1 MEKDQQIEEW
11 RQDARKQP
19 PGTYGYIEVGS
30 GATAWFRR
38 DKIGRAR
45 RMTGEQD
52 DGLGLLIPPG
62 WRRRFPHPPY
72 AYGYERAVAYEY
84 EMLTGDLLI
93 GSRPWHEKV
102 RALASG
108 LTVQDG
114 PYGDYQLWVRHC
126 QAIAKSIKEE
136 RPSVITALDPIAQ
149 RHGLDDVPWGMG
161 WLLKHFVEVQPA
173 RGLDPEPTKGPP
185 RGQRDPATDALLLY
199 VHLTG
204 YLRDPQAKAI
214 IKPVI
219 DLDLVGAPERRVQQI
234 KSALGVKR
242 KSGRPPKR
250 FRQDTEAGNEVYE
263 LLRSQVRYMARHAW
277 TRT

>member
-1 MEKDQQIEEW
+1 MERDQQIEEW
-11 RQDARKQP
+11 RQDARKQA

-30 GATAWFRR
+30 GATAWFQR

-45 RMTGEQD
+45 RMTGEQAI
-52 DGLGLLIPPG
+52 GLGELLPPG
-62 WRRRFPHPPY
+62 WRRRFPHPLY

-84 EMLTGDLLI
+84 ELLTGDLLI
-93 GSRPWHEKV
+93 GSRPWHEKA

-108 LTVQDG
+108 LSVQDG
-114 PYGDYQLWVRHC
+114 PYGDYQLWVSHC
-126 QAIAKSIKEE
+126 QAIAKSVKDA
-136 RPSVITALDPIAQ
+136 RPSLITTLEPIAH
-149 RHGLDDVPWGMG
+149 RHGLDVVPWGMG
-161 WLLKHFVEVQPA
+161 WLLRHFVEVRSA
-173 RGLDPEPTKGPP
+173 YGLDPEPTKGPP

-214 IKPVI
+214 IKPVV

-242 KSGRPPKR
+242 KPGRPPKR
-250 FRQDTEAGNEVYE
+250 FRHDTEARNEVYE
-263 LLRSQVRYMARHAW
+263 LLWGQVRYLTTYGL

>member
-1 MEKDQQIEEW
+1 MENDQQINEW

-19 PGTYGYIEVGS
+19 PGTYGYTDVGTWV
-30 GATAWFRR
+30 TAWFQR

-45 RMTGEQD
+45 RMTGEQA
-52 DGLGLLIPPG
+52 DGLGLLLPPG

-93 GSRPWHEKV
+93 GSRPWHEKT

-114 PYGDYQLWVRHC
+114 PYGDYQLWVSYC
-126 QAIAKSIKEE
+126 QAIAKSVKEE

-173 RGLDPEPTKGPP
+173 YGLDPEPTKGPP

-204 YLRDPQAKAI
+204 YLSDARAKAI

-234 KSALGVKR
+234 KRALGVRR
-242 KSGRPPKR
+242 KPGRPSGRT
-250 FRQDTEAGNEVYE
+250 RQNAEATSEVYE
-263 LLRSQVRYMARHAW
+263 LLCSQVRYLTTYGL